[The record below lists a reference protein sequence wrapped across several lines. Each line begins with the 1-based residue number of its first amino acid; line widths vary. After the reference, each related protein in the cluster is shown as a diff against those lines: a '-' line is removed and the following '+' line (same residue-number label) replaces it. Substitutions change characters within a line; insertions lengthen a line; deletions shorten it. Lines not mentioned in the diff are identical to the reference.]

1 MKAWRVYGA
10 SKMKLDEVPYPV
22 AQSGWVIVKVR
33 TLQISIT
40 EVAGLR
46 GAPFVGNQTIGEV
59 VEEKGPLQLFGHEFC
74 GEVVELGE
82 GVENVRTGDRVFYHG
97 RAPCHKCASCRTGHE
112 EYCLAGAGL
121 GHTIPGC
128 LAEYVALPSDSI
140 ASIPDSISDSEAAA
154 MQPMV
159 AAIGRVYAVKIEM
172 GDIVVVLGQGVIGRN
187 CMQVSR
193 IWGAGK
199 IIAIA
204 RRDKALAVSKVL
216 GADIVINASKVDPV
230 EVVLEA
236 TNGVGADIVFECA
249 GSEATLNQAI
259 SMVRNEGKI
268 MQPAIL
274 PIETALPIGAIAKKR
289 IYYMG
294 GAHSPRLVRYTI
306 DLVTSKRVQPAP
318 AVTHVLKGLDK
329 VPEAFE
335 ITGNKAKYG
344 AISPA
349 QVVVA

>member
-1 MKAWRVYGA
+1 MKAWKVYGVG
-10 SKMKLDEVPYPV
+10 KMKLDEVPYPV
-22 AQSGWVIVKVR
+22 AKPGWAIVKVR

-40 EVAGLR
+40 EVAGLH
-46 GAPFVGNQTIGEV
+46 GAPFVEGQTIGEV

-74 GEVVELGE
+74 GEVVEVGKD
-82 GVENVRTGDRVFYHG
+82 VESVKVGDRIFYHG
-97 RAPCHKCASCRTGHE
+97 RTS
-112 EYCLAGAGL
+112 AGL

-128 LAEYVALPSDSI
+128 LAEYVALPSDSV

-159 AAIGRVYAVKIEM
+159 AVVGRVYAVKIEM
-172 GDIVVVLGQGVIGRN
+172 GDTVVILGQGIMGRN

-199 IIAIA
+199 TIAVA
-204 RRDKALAVSKVL
+204 RREESLAVSKAL
-216 GADIVINASKVDPV
+216 GADFIINASKVDPV
-230 EVVLEA
+230 EVVLEI

-249 GSEATLNQAI
+249 GGETTLNQAV

-274 PIETALPIGAIAKKR
+274 PAEATLPVGAIAKKR

-294 GAHSPRLVRYTI
+294 GAHSPRLVPYTI
-306 DLVTSKRVQPAP
+306 DLVASKRVQPAP

-344 AISPA
+344 AVSPA